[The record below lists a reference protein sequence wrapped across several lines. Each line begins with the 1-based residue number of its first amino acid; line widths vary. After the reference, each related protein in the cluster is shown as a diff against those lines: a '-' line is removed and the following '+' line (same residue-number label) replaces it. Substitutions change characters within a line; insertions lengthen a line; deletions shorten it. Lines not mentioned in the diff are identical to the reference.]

1 MTDDQIPEHVPGES
15 GADDES
21 LPQDRPFG
29 DHGEHAYDRPR
40 SIAELRAVT
49 QPDEVRSRANAEHWT
64 ASLYLRD
71 VSPYLTWFLLRTRI
85 SANQVTGVMILVGW
99 STAAALLVP
108 GLLGAAL
115 ALVLG
120 QLQMLVDCS
129 DGEVARWRGTRSPAG
144 VFLDKVGHYT
154 TEGLIPAAL
163 GVRAATWPVHGGDYA
178 WTTIGFALALVI
190 VLNKALNDMVHV
202 ARANAGLDRLV
213 DRRDHTTVP
222 SGRRLASLR
231 QVARFLPFHRLY
243 HSVELT
249 ILAFVFALLG
259 LVMGHPLADRIL
271 VGALLPLS
279 VLALAGHFLAIIASK
294 RVRA

>member
-1 MTDDQIPEHVPGES
+1 VTLASETPFADRGDQ
-15 GADDES
+15 
-21 LPQDRPFG
+21 
-29 DHGEHAYDRPR
+29 AYAHPR
-40 SIAELRAVT
+40 SIAELRAVA

-71 VSPYLTWFLLRTRI
+71 VSPYLTWFLLKTRI
-85 SANQVTGVMILVGW
+85 SANQVTGLMILVGW
-99 STAAALLVP
+99 SVAAALLIP
-108 GLLGAAL
+108 GLPGAIL

-154 TEGLIPAAL
+154 TEGFIPVVL
-163 GVRAATWPVHGGDYA
+163 GVRAATMPVHGADWF
-178 WTTIGFALALVI
+178 WTTLGCALAIVI

-202 ARANAGLDRLV
+202 ARANAGLPKLV
-213 DRRDHTTVP
+213 DKRDASTAP

-231 QVARFLPFHRLY
+231 RVARFLPFHRLY

-249 ILAFVFALLG
+249 MIAVVFAVLG
-259 LVMGHPLADRIL
+259 LVIGSPLADRIL
-271 VGALLPLS
+271 VAVLLPLA
-279 VLALAGHFLAIIASK
+279 VLATFGHFVAIITSK